1 MTSASPVDGP
11 LAEIHVS
18 ANCSLSRRGA
28 WIFFG
33 VVTASSLTVAGFFAW
48 NGFWPVLPFAGL
60 ELFVLGV
67 VLGYSMRQ
75 GSQREVISVY
85 PDRVIVERVDADGR
99 EEIRLPRHWTQAQLL
114 PPRGRARR
122 SRLLLL
128 AHGKRHEVGA
138 MLNEPARAALGRRL
152 AALIGGVGAAP
163 ETGPAGAAEHHRNTV
178 SLD

>member
-1 MTSASPVDGP
+1 MRRASPDECL
-11 LAEIHVS
+11 LAQIHVS

-33 VVTASSLTVAGFFAW
+33 IMAASSLIVAGFFAW
-48 NGFWPVLPFAGL
+48 HGFWPVLPFAGL

-67 VLGYSMRQ
+67 VLGYSMRH

-85 PDRVIVERVDADGR
+85 ADQVIVEHSSSNNRQEVCFQ
-99 EEIRLPRHWTQAQLL
+99 RHWAHMRLV
-114 PPRGRARR
+114 PPKGPARR
-122 SRLLLL
+122 SHLYVC
-128 AHGKRHEVGA
+128 AHGKELEVGA

-152 AALIGGVGAAP
+152 RGLIGGVGMAP
-163 ETGPAGAAEHHRNTV
+163 ATAPSGQAEHHRNEV